1 MVKICSMK
9 QVQQILKS
17 QQEILGIMMT
27 IISNLSWSF
36 FLVFFLNLKKK
47 VDFLKFHLSNAINWL
62 IAACIC
68 V

>member
-36 FLVFFLNLKKK
+36 FFGFFFKFKKK
-47 VDFLKFHLSNAINWL
+47 KWIF
-62 IAACIC
+62 
-68 V
+68 

>member
-36 FLVFFLNLKKK
+36 FLFFFLNLKKK
-47 VDFLKFHLSNAINWL
+47 WIF
-62 IAACIC
+62 
-68 V
+68 